1 MNIKTL
7 NVSLLSI
14 SIITAL
20 FPLNAMATKLTIEQR
35 LELLE
40 NELSQNKQE
49 LKATQNELGVYKF
62 RLSTLQ
68 KSITENKYQSA
79 SLAEIS
85 ATSPVADNIKNEN
98 GEQNS
103 SAAAHTI
110 NGSQQI
116 AVIESKGDKTTIESV
131 TLKDISK
138 YIKDD
143 IGFSYQGYFRSG
155 WGTGNHGSPQTYAAG
170 SLGRFGNEMS
180 GWFDLTLNQ
189 RVYNQDGRTANAVV
203 TYDGNVGQQYN
214 DAWFG
219 DSANE
224 NIMQFS
230 DIYLTTRGFLPFA
243 READFWVGKH
253 KLPQYE
259 IQMLDWKTLTTDVAA
274 GVGIENWA
282 LGVGLFD
289 MSLSRDDVDVYSRDF
304 TRTSQMNTN
313 SVDVRYRNI
322 PLWDDATLSLMA
334 KYSAPNKTDQQQD
347 NENDDS
353 YFEMKDSWM
362 LTSVLRQNLQRD
374 TFNEFTLQVANNSY
388 ASSFAS
394 FSDASNTMAHGRYYY
409 GDHTNGIAW
418 RLISQGEMYLTDNI
432 IMANALVYSHG
443 EDVYSY
449 ESGAH
454 SDFDSIRTVIRP
466 AWIWNT
472 WNQTGL
478 ELGWFK
484 QQNKTQQGVTLNE
497 SAYLINPEFNIGC
510 MIAMCPIYP
519 LTCAPNDMMMATKA
533 MHRRYWF
540 TDVHARGYYP
550 QHMLNY
556 FARKGFNLDITP
568 DDNAI
573 LARGCV
579 DFIGFSYYMSFTT
592 QFSPDNPQLD
602 YVEPRDLV
610 SNPYIDTSE
619 WGWQIDP
626 AGLRYSLN
634 WFWDHFQLPLFI
646 VENGFGAVDQRQA
659 DGTVNDHYRIDYFS
673 SHIREMKKAVV
684 EDGVDLIG
692 YTPWGCIDLVSAGT
706 GEMKKRYGMI
716 YVDKDNEGKGTLERI
731 RKASFYWYRDLIAN
745 NGENI

>member
-7 NVSLLSI
+7 NVSLLSF

-49 LKATQNELGVYKF
+49 LKATQNELGVYKS

-68 KSITENKYQSA
+68 KSITENKYKSA

-110 NGSQQI
+110 NGSQQV

-170 SLGRFGNEMS
+170 SLGRFGNGMS

-189 RVYNQDGRTANAVV
+189 RVYNQDGKTANAVV
-203 TYDGNVGQQYN
+203 TYDGNVGEQYN

-219 DSANE
+219 DSAND

-243 READFWVGKH
+243 PEADFWVGKH

-304 TRTSQMNTN
+304 SRTSQMNTN

-347 NENDDS
+347 NENDNS

-497 SAYLINPEFNIGC
+497 SAYKTTLWHALKVGESILGSRPEIRFYGTYIN
-510 MIAMCPIYP
+510 
-519 LTCAPNDMMMATKA
+519 
-533 MHRRYWF
+533 
-540 TDVHARGYYP
+540 
-550 QHMLNY
+550 
-556 FARKGFNLDITP
+556 
-568 DDNAI
+568 I
-573 LARGCV
+573 L
-579 DFIGFSYYMSFTT
+579 
-592 QFSPDNPQLD
+592 
-602 YVEPRDLV
+602 
-610 SNPYIDTSE
+610 
-619 WGWQIDP
+619 
-626 AGLRYSLN
+626 
-634 WFWDHFQLPLFI
+634 
-646 VENGFGAVDQRQA
+646 
-659 DGTVNDHYRIDYFS
+659 
-673 SHIREMKKAVV
+673 
-684 EDGVDLIG
+684 
-692 YTPWGCIDLVSAGT
+692 
-706 GEMKKRYGMI
+706 
-716 YVDKDNEGKGTLERI
+716 DNELSNFK
-731 RKASFYWYRDLIAN
+731 FN
-745 NGENI
+745 ENSKDEFMAGIQAEVWW